1 MVPEAYVSGSGE
13 NTAALVRRVDT
24 FIQDHYTERITTKM
38 LAQEFG
44 LVPSYLSR
52 LFREYKGITPN
63 HYIQNI
69 RIERSKEI
77 LVNCPTVMTKDIAD
91 GRICRRELFF

>member
-1 MVPEAYVSGSGE
+1 
-13 NTAALVRRVDT
+13 
-24 FIQDHYTERITTKM
+24 M

-63 HYIQNI
+63 HYIQDI
-69 RIERSKEI
+69 RIEKSKEI
-77 LVNCPTVMTKDIAD
+77 LVSCPTVMTKDIALMVGYVD
-91 GRICRRELFF
+91 FFRVIFLKYFKKNTGVSPSEYRMNCQSGRLT

>member
-1 MVPEAYVSGSGE
+1 MRNLSFGVRGLMFPKAEE
-13 NTAALVRRVDT
+13 NTAALVRRVDA

-52 LFREYKGITPN
+52 LFREYKGVTPN
-63 HYIQNI
+63 HYIQI
-69 RIERSKEI
+69 
-77 LVNCPTVMTKDIAD
+77 
-91 GRICRRELFF
+91 